1 MRKNHS
7 IIWLK
12 EAIEMKEK
20 SIFKLHHFDIIT
32 IKMSFCHFSLRPEWE
47 FVCISFR
54 TDNHNCFRVS

>member
-7 IIWLK
+7 IIWSK

-32 IKMSFCHFSLRPEWE
+32 IKMSFCHFSLGPE
-47 FVCISFR
+47 
-54 TDNHNCFRVS
+54 